1 MMKSFLFA
9 LSLFLYFLIADILF
23 VPLAMVP
30 NYNLFLLLIFL
41 LCCFILTYK
50 AVAAESQV
58 RRLIYGSF
66 GGLLLWSLIG
76 ELCPSLKAHP
86 ASLLS
91 PISTVDIKHP
101 STLVYLVL
109 LFVTLTISY
118 VKIQGLSQTYIS
130 GEAGLTDTFLKTPT
144 AAWDLPIMSAL
155 HLPFEPTF
163 QLKEQEKTSTAGP
176 GIYCGEKHLRQV
188 NLLPVFMTKV
198 RRVSIIPTPVNT
210 LGTIKSGST
219 IFTSMK

>member
-1 MMKSFLFA
+1 MMKSILFA

-118 VKIQGLSQTYIS
+118 VKGGLKD
-130 GEAGLTDTFLKTPT
+130 GLAML
-144 AAWDLPIMSAL
+144 IMVFGTTWG
-155 HLPFEPTF
+155 FE
-163 QLKEQEKTSTAGP
+163 LYMENYST
-176 GIYCGEKHLRQV
+176 R
-188 NLLPVFMTKV
+188 LPVEIMPD
-198 RRVSIIPTPVNT
+198 IAYI
-210 LGTIKSGST
+210 LGGIWGTILLLSIYMALRSTTLSGKT
-219 IFTSMK
+219 FWGYWIYFAVVTTLTSFIVLPRPMPLGF

>member
-1 MMKSFLFA
+1 MKSFLFA

-41 LCCFILTYK
+41 LCFFILTYK

-118 VKIQGLSQTYIS
+118 VKGGLKD
-130 GEAGLTDTFLKTPT
+130 GLAML
-144 AAWDLPIMSAL
+144 IMVFGTTWG
-155 HLPFEPTF
+155 FE
-163 QLKEQEKTSTAGP
+163 LYMENYST
-176 GIYCGEKHLRQV
+176 R
-188 NLLPVFMTKV
+188 LPVEIMPD
-198 RRVSIIPTPVNT
+198 IAYI
-210 LGTIKSGST
+210 LGGIWGTILLLSIYMALRSTTLSGKT
-219 IFTSMK
+219 FWGYWIYFAVVTTLTSFIVLPRPMPLGF

>member
-9 LSLFLYFLIADILF
+9 LSLFVYFLIADILF

-118 VKIQGLSQTYIS
+118 VKGGLKD
-130 GEAGLTDTFLKTPT
+130 GLAML
-144 AAWDLPIMSAL
+144 IMVFGTTWG
-155 HLPFEPTF
+155 FE
-163 QLKEQEKTSTAGP
+163 LYMENYST
-176 GIYCGEKHLRQV
+176 R
-188 NLLPVFMTKV
+188 LPVEIMPD
-198 RRVSIIPTPVNT
+198 IAYI
-210 LGTIKSGST
+210 LGGIWGTILLLSIYMALRST
-219 IFTSMK
+219 TLTGKIFWGYWIYFAVVTTLTSFIVLPRPMPLGF

>member
-1 MMKSFLFA
+1 MMKSLLFA
-9 LSLFLYFLIADILF
+9 LSLFLYFLITDILF
-23 VPLAMVP
+23 VPLAIVP

-41 LCCFILTYK
+41 LCFFILSYK
-50 AVAAESQV
+50 AVASESQV

-118 VKIQGLSQTYIS
+118 VKGGLKD
-130 GEAGLTDTFLKTPT
+130 GLAMLLMVFGTT
-144 AAWDLPIMSAL
+144 WC
-155 HLPFEPTF
+155 FE
-163 QLKEQEKTSTAGP
+163 LYMENYST
-176 GIYCGEKHLRQV
+176 R
-188 NLLPVFMTKV
+188 LPVEIMPNIAYILGGIWGMILLL
-198 RRVSIIPTPVNT
+198 SIYMALRSTT
-210 LGTIKSGST
+210 LAGKTFWGYWIYFAVVT
-219 IFTSMK
+219 TLTSFFVLPRPMPLGF